1 MRIFGFGCCHA
12 YFGRYFQVF
21 KISDCIPVQ
30 WKLMETHFWCTQN
43 WFFFWCPITSN
54 NRQASRWKVFLGS
67 ISFQENQNLETWIN
81 RRNVFRN
88 KNKIQSREVLRCFL
102 PIKCTHMLPEE
113 CYPLERKTR
122 ALKFSKLEVRH
133 ETSLTLK
140 THLPF
145 FLEAAMG
152 AGVRSRSARFGVRER
167 EKNSWI
173 FTAVSHFSVAVHF
186 SLRILS

>member
-1 MRIFGFGCCHA
+1 M
-12 YFGRYFQVF
+12 
-21 KISDCIPVQ
+21 
-30 WKLMETHFWCTQN
+30 
-43 WFFFWCPITSN
+43 
-54 NRQASRWKVFLGS
+54 GS
-67 ISFQENQNLETWIN
+67 ISFQENQNLKTLIN

-152 AGVRSRSARFGVRER
+152 AGVRSRSAGFGVRER
-167 EKNSWI
+167 EKKLMNFYRGVTFLCCSPFLTENTVI
-173 FTAVSHFSVAVHF
+173 KTSTFNTELHRG
-186 SLRILS
+186 RINLAIIRDIQVCWTSTL